1 MEETTVKKHSI
12 LNRSARFGWNMLVI
26 AELLDY
32 VAPLLEKRYENECE
46 EATGLIRIFQ
56 HMILLSKELSD
67 GSLT

>member
-1 MEETTVKKHSI
+1 
-12 LNRSARFGWNMLVI
+12 MLVR

-32 VAPLLEKRYENECE
+32 VSPSLEKRYENECDK
-46 EATGLIRIFQ
+46 ATGPIRIFQ